1 MSAGEV
7 IWRIRQKVEQK
18 LENHRF
24 RRHQPVDRPRYPGVA
39 ATVAALTPPP
49 SAPKPSPSSHSPH
62 HPSCLPQ

>member
-24 RRHQPVDRPRYPGVA
+24 RRHQPVDRPLYPGVA
-39 ATVAALTPPP
+39 ATVAAVAAATA
-49 SAPKPSPSSHSPH
+49 APTPSS
-62 HPSCLPQ
+62 